1 MKKIFALFIAIIGF
15 SIIAFSQTYTMS
27 NSTVTTCSGTFYDP
41 GGTGNYADNQNVTM
55 TFCSGNGQSVLLQ
68 FSQFA
73 LENNWDYLYIYNGP
87 STASPLIG
95 TYTGTNNPG
104 TVVGTSG
111 CITVRFTSDG
121 SITAAGFTAAISCS
135 TPPPPPT
142 GTTVNFTCTAGSQ
155 NWVVP
160 PCVTSINV
168 VVEGAQGGGGANGG
182 LGAVVTTSL
191 AVIPGQTL
199 IVSVG
204 CVGFCPTGTT
214 FGGGGN
220 GQTAN
225 MLSNASCDGGGASS
239 ISLGASS
246 LVVAAGGGG
255 MGGGTQNGAGG
266 IGGCLTGSI
275 GGTSFGNGAT
285 GGTQTAGGI
294 GGSPWIPSGNTGQN
308 GSFGQ
313 GGYGATDPC
322 FNQGPGGGGGGGYY
336 GGAGG
341 GSDCFDFGSMPG
353 GGGGGGGGSSFIP
366 AGGGCSAG
374 SNSGPGVVSINYT
387 IGTVTMI
394 PEPNLTVCSGN
405 TVPINTFVSTPTGAT
420 FTWTN
425 SNTAIGLAASGTTSV
440 PAFAATN
447 STLGPITATISI
459 TPTLAGCVGAPIT
472 YTITVNPIPTVT
484 VTNATVC
491 NGTSATLTATGLAT
505 GGTFLWSTGATT
517 ASITASP
524 SATTAYTVV
533 YTLAGCSS
541 LTATG
546 TITVN
551 PIPTVTVTNA
561 TVCNGTAATLTA
573 TGLATGGTFLW
584 SSGATTASITAT
596 PTNTTAYT
604 VVYTLAG
611 CASLAGTGTITVNP
625 IPTVTVTNATVC
637 NGTAA
642 TLTATGLAAGGT
654 FLWSSGATTASIT
667 ATPTNTTAYT
677 VVYTLAGCSSLTAT
691 GTITVNPIPTVTVT
705 NATVC
710 NGTSATLTATGLA
723 TGGTFLW
730 SSGATTASITAT
742 PTNTTAYTV
751 VYTLAG
757 CASLA
762 GTGTITVN
770 PVPIVG
776 LIDTAICAGESIFV
790 NGTEFNATT
799 IGATEVFIVGSQGC
813 DSTVTINLIVNPL
826 PNLSAVANPDT
837 ILIGDTAQLIANG
850 TGSFEWNNG
859 QSGATIGVNPEETMS
874 FSVMLVDLNGCVSEN
889 AVPVYVLGASEDL
902 ISIPSGFSPNGDGIN
917 DIFRV
922 IVNGSFDDVELAIYN
937 RWGEL
942 LHKKNGLATH
952 GWDGTYKSKG
962 QPLGTYAYKVV
973 VKTRTGEEFNLIG
986 NVTLIR

>member
-41 GGTGNYADNQNVTM
+41 GGTGNYANNQNVTM

-121 SITAAGFTAAISCS
+121 SITAAGFTAAINCS

-225 MLSNASCDGGGASS
+225 TLSNASCDGGGASS

-341 GSDCFDFGSMPG
+341 GSDCFDFGSLAG

-374 SNSGPGVVSINYT
+374 FNSGPGVVSINYT

-505 GGTFLWSTGATT
+505 GGT
-517 ASITASP
+517 
-524 SATTAYTVV
+524 Y
-533 YTLAGCSS
+533 
-541 LTATG
+541 
-546 TITVN
+546 
-551 PIPTVTVTNA
+551 
-561 TVCNGTAATLTA
+561 
-573 TGLATGGTFLW
+573 LW

-611 CASLAGTGTITVNP
+611 CASLVGTGTITVNP
-625 IPTVTVTNATVC
+625 I
-637 NGTAA
+637 
-642 TLTATGLAAGGT
+642 
-654 FLWSSGATTASIT
+654 
-667 ATPTNTTAYT
+667 
-677 VVYTLAGCSSLTAT
+677 
-691 GTITVNPIPTVTVT
+691 
-705 NATVC
+705 
-710 NGTSATLTATGLA
+710 
-723 TGGTFLW
+723 
-730 SSGATTASITAT
+730 
-742 PTNTTAYTV
+742 
-751 VYTLAG
+751 
-757 CASLA
+757 
-762 GTGTITVN
+762 
-770 PVPIVG
+770 PIVG

-889 AVPVYVLGASEDL
+889 AVTVYVLGASEDL

>member
-505 GGTFLWSTGATT
+505 GGTFLWS
-517 ASITASP
+517 
-524 SATTAYTVV
+524 
-533 YTLAGCSS
+533 
-541 LTATG
+541 
-546 TITVN
+546 
-551 PIPTVTVTNA
+551 
-561 TVCNGTAATLTA
+561 
-573 TGLATGGTFLW
+573 
-584 SSGATTASITAT
+584 
-596 PTNTTAYT
+596 
-604 VVYTLAG
+604 
-611 CASLAGTGTITVNP
+611 
-625 IPTVTVTNATVC
+625 
-637 NGTAA
+637 
-642 TLTATGLAAGGT
+642 
-654 FLWSSGATTASIT
+654 
-667 ATPTNTTAYT
+667 
-677 VVYTLAGCSSLTAT
+677 
-691 GTITVNPIPTVTVT
+691 
-705 NATVC
+705 
-710 NGTSATLTATGLA
+710 
-723 TGGTFLW
+723 
-730 SSGATTASITAT
+730 SGATTASITAT

>member
-225 MLSNASCDGGGASS
+225 TLSNASCDGGGASS

-341 GSDCFDFGSMPG
+341 GSDCYDFGSTAG

-374 SNSGPGVVSINYT
+374 FNSGPGVVSINYT

-472 YTITVNPIPTVT
+472 YTITVNPV
-484 VTNATVC
+484 
-491 NGTSATLTATGLAT
+491 
-505 GGTFLWSTGATT
+505 
-517 ASITASP
+517 
-524 SATTAYTVV
+524 
-533 YTLAGCSS
+533 
-541 LTATG
+541 
-546 TITVN
+546 
-551 PIPTVTVTNA
+551 PTVTVTNA

-573 TGLATGGTFLW
+573 TGLAAGGTYLW

-625 IPTVTVTNATVC
+625 IPT
-637 NGTAA
+637 
-642 TLTATGLAAGGT
+642 
-654 FLWSSGATTASIT
+654 
-667 ATPTNTTAYT
+667 
-677 VVYTLAGCSSLTAT
+677 
-691 GTITVNPIPTVTVT
+691 
-705 NATVC
+705 
-710 NGTSATLTATGLA
+710 
-723 TGGTFLW
+723 
-730 SSGATTASITAT
+730 
-742 PTNTTAYTV
+742 
-751 VYTLAG
+751 
-757 CASLA
+757 
-762 GTGTITVN
+762 
-770 PVPIVG
+770 VG

-826 PNLSAVANPDT
+826 PNLSTVAIPDT

-859 QSGATIGVNPEETMS
+859 QSGATIVVNPEETMS

-889 AVPVYVLGASEDL
+889 TVAVYVLGVSEDL
-902 ISIPSGFSPNGDGIN
+902 ISIPSGFSPNGDGTN

-922 IVNGSFDDVELAIYN
+922 IANGSFDDIELAIYN